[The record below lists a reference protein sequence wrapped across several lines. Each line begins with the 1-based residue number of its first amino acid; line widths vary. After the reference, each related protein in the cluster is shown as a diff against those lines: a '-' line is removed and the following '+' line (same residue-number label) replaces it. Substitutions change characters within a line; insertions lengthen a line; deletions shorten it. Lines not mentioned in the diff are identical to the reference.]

1 VALMSIRSVLVIGG
15 SGFIGQ
21 HVVRR
26 LAARG
31 MQVRVPTR
39 ARERAKQLILL
50 PTVEVLDADVHDPG
64 VLARLVAPVD
74 AVINLV
80 GILHGDFQRAH
91 VELPRA
97 VLVACRAAG
106 VRRYVHMSA
115 LKAGA
120 DGPSAYLRS
129 KGQAEAL
136 VRTAQSEGLQ
146 TTIFRPS
153 VVFGREDRFLNL
165 FVQLARIA
173 PALAVASPNAR
184 FQPVHVDDV
193 AQAIAGCLDD
203 PRTFGQAYE
212 LCGPKVYCLRELV
225 QYACRTAGLNRPVIG
240 LGPALSRL
248 QARVLELLP
257 GKLMTRDNLLSMQLD
272 NVCDCAFPEVLGF
285 APTALEAVVP
295 TYIAGV
301 TPRSRYRWFRFRARR

>member
-1 VALMSIRSVLVIGG
+1 
-15 SGFIGQ
+15 
-21 HVVRR
+21 
-26 LAARG
+26 
-31 MQVRVPTR
+31 
-39 ARERAKQLILL
+39 
-50 PTVEVLDADVHDPG
+50 
-64 VLARLVAPVD
+64 
-74 AVINLV
+74 LV

-115 LKAGA
+115 LKASA

-146 TTIFRPS
+146 STIFRPS

-173 PALAVASPNAR
+173 PALAVASPKAR

>member
-1 VALMSIRSVLVIGG
+1 VALMSSRSVLVVGG

-31 MQVRVPTR
+31 LRVRVPTR

-50 PTVEVLDADVHDPG
+50 PTVEVVDADVHEPET
-64 VLARLVAPVD
+64 LARLIQTAD

-97 VLVACRAAG
+97 ILAACRTAG
-106 VRRYVHMSA
+106 VGRYVHMSA
-115 LKAGA
+115 LKASA

-136 VRTAQSEGLQ
+136 VHAAQGEGLQ
-146 TTIFRPS
+146 TTVFRPS

-173 PALAVASPNAR
+173 PALALASPHAR

-193 AQAIAGCLDD
+193 ARAIAECLDD
-203 PRTFGQAYE
+203 PRTFGQAFD
-212 LCGPKVYCLRELV
+212 LCGPKVYTLRELV

-240 LGPALSRL
+240 LGPGLSRL
-248 QARVLELLP
+248 QARALELLP
-257 GKLMTRDNLLSMQLD
+257 GKLMTRDNLLSMQVD
-272 NVCDCAFPEVLGF
+272 NVCDCAFPVVFGF
-285 APTALEAVVP
+285 APTPLEAVAP

>member
-1 VALMSIRSVLVIGG
+1 MSIRSVLVTGG

-26 LAARG
+26 LAAAG

-39 ARERAKQLILL
+39 ARERAKQLIVL
-50 PTVEVLDADVHDPG
+50 PTVEVLDADVHDPAT
-64 VLARLVAPVD
+64 LARLIAPVD

-97 VLVACRAAG
+97 ILAACRAAG

-115 LKAGA
+115 LKAA
-120 DGPSAYLRS
+120 PDGPSAYLRS

-136 VRTAQSEGLQ
+136 VRAAQSEGLQ
-146 TTIFRPS
+146 TTMFRPS

-165 FVQLARIA
+165 FVQLARMA

-193 AQAIAGCLDD
+193 ARGIADCLDD
-203 PRTFGQAYE
+203 PRTFGQAYD
-212 LCGPKVYCLRELV
+212 LCGPKVYTLRELV
-225 QYACRTAGLNRPVIG
+225 GYACRTAGLNRPVIG

-248 QARVLELLP
+248 QARMLELLP

-272 NVCDCAFPEVLGF
+272 NICDCAFPDVLGF
-285 APTALEAVVP
+285 SPTPLEAVVP